1 MIITDENKEIIINS
15 GAFEYKPE
23 VIASLLQVDVKIIED
38 EFKGKSEFKT
48 LYEFGRNM
56 AKYKIDLKLFEMAKN
71 GDVKAMQQFEINK
84 MINNGEA

>member
-1 MIITDENKEIIINS
+1 MVITEENKEIINS
-15 GAFEYKPE
+15 GAFGYKPD

-38 EFKGKSEFKT
+38 QFKGKSEFKT

>member
-1 MIITDENKEIIINS
+1 
-15 GAFEYKPE
+15 
-23 VIASLLQVDVKIIED
+23 
-38 EFKGKSEFKT
+38 
-48 LYEFGRNM
+48 M